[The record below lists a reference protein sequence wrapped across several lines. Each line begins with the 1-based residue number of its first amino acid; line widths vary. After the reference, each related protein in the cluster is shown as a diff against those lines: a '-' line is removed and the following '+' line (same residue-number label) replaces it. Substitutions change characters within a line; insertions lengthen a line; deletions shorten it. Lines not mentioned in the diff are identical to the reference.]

1 VVNREHAEVQGV
13 RGVQGAQV
21 SLGGGAFEGGAR
33 ADVDLRGGEK
43 GASTRDK

>member
-1 VVNREHAEVQGV
+1 MVNREHAEVQGV

-33 ADVDLRGGEK
+33 RCRLEGRGERGKHK
-43 GASTRDK
+43 G